1 MASSQNSLNYSA
13 AVRDFDRARKQAALH
28 QLMSKLTGR
37 SAELLSYNEVQEQLQ
52 AVGEIDRGLRE
63 IPLDAIVGSVGRYDD
78 FTRGFLPKRDSDEER
93 WARVRT
99 AISDMHGMKPI
110 EVYQVGDSYFV
121 KDGNHRVSVARQ
133 LGVGTIS
140 AYVTEVK
147 TRVELSVD
155 DDPDE
160 IICKARYVD
169 FLEET
174 DLDKVRPQANL
185 LLTFCN
191 QYDVLR
197 RQIETRR
204 QILNQERE
212 QEVSTREVVSDWYD
226 RVYLPVVELIRE
238 QGLLRNFPRRTE
250 ADLYLLFSERR
261 AELEAALGW
270 KIGSETAVTEFA
282 KFESEQR
289 RPMISRVGERLLDA
303 LVPDELYDGPEPGSW
318 RESRVAYG
326 RKDRLFADYLVAISG
341 SEADWHTLDEVIKM
355 AKLEDDHLLGLHVV
369 AQEHLLDSSEVKL
382 IRERFEQRC
391 REETVA
397 AEFAVEVGKV
407 ADTIVKRAA
416 LADLVVTTLSHR
428 PGLERRSRLSHGFNR
443 LVQKCPRP
451 VLAVPEG
458 AKIDMNRILLAYDGS
473 AKADEALFVAAY
485 LASRWPIALT
495 VVTVETEYTS
505 VVASEQARAYIEKYG
520 IQDVTYVVRKKPI
533 AEAILRTAEEHQC
546 DTIIMGGF
554 GFRPVLHLMMGSTV
568 DQLLREF
575 QHPMLICR

>member
-1 MASSQNSLNYSA
+1 MSRKQNSLNYYA
-13 AVRDFDRARKQAALH
+13 AVRDFDRARKQAALR
-28 QLMSKLTGR
+28 QLMAKLTGR

-52 AVGEIDRGLRE
+52 AMGEIDRGLRE
-63 IPLDAIVGSVGRYDD
+63 IPLDAIVGSVGRYKD
-78 FTRGFLPKRDSDEER
+78 FTKGFLPKRDSDEER
-93 WARVRT
+93 WASVRT
-99 AISDMHGMKPI
+99 AISNMHGMRPI

-133 LGVGTIS
+133 LGVSTIS

-160 IICKARYVD
+160 IICKARYVE

-204 QILNQERE
+204 QILDQARD
-212 QEVSTREVVSDWYD
+212 QPVGMREVVADWYD
-226 RVYLPVVELIRE
+226 QVYLPVVELIRE
-238 QGLLRNFPRRTE
+238 QGLLRNFPQRTE
-250 ADLYLLFSERR
+250 TDLYLLFSERR
-261 AELEAALGW
+261 ADLEEALGW

-282 KFESEQR
+282 ESESEQQ
-289 RPMISRVGERLLDA
+289 RPIFARVGERLLDA

-318 RESRVAYG
+318 REKRVAYG

-341 SEADWHTLDEVIKM
+341 SDADWETLDEVIKM

-369 AQEHLLDSSEVKL
+369 PYEYLLDSPEVKL
-382 IRERFEQRC
+382 VREGFEQRC
-391 REETVA
+391 REAGLE
-397 AEFAVEVGKV
+397 AEFAVEAGKV
-407 ADTIVKRAA
+407 ADIIVKRAA
-416 LADLVVTTLSHR
+416 FADLVVTTLSHR
-428 PGLERRSRLSHGFNR
+428 PGPERLSRLSHGFSR

-458 AKIDMNRILLAYDGS
+458 AKLDMSRILLAYDGS
-473 AKADEALFVAAY
+473 AKADEALFVATY
-485 LASRWPIALT
+485 LASRWPVALT
-495 VVTVETEYTS
+495 VVTVETEYTTVS
-505 VVASEQARAYIEKYG
+505 ASDQARAYIEKYD
-520 IQDVTYVVRKKPI
+520 IQDATFVVREKPI
-533 AEAILRTAEEHQC
+533 AEAILRTAEEHQSNI
-546 DTIIMGGF
+546 IIMGGF
-554 GFRPVLHLMMGSTV
+554 GFRPMLHLMMGSTV
-568 DQLLREF
+568 DQLLQAF

>member
-1 MASSQNSLNYSA
+1 MAISQNSLNYYA
-13 AVRDFDRARKQAALH
+13 AVRDFDRARKQAALQ
-28 QLMSKLTGR
+28 QLMAKLTGR
-37 SAELLSYNEVQEQLQ
+37 SAELLSYNEVQEQLH

-63 IPLDAIVGSVGRYDD
+63 IPLDAIIGSVGRYKD
-78 FTRGFLPKRDSDEER
+78 FTRGFLPKRSSDEER

-99 AISDMHGMKPI
+99 RISDMNGMKPI
-110 EVYQVGDSYFV
+110 EVYQIGGSYFV

-133 LGVGTIS
+133 LGVRTIS

-169 FLEET
+169 FLAET
-174 DLDKVRPQANL
+174 DLDKIRPQANL

-204 QILNQERE
+204 HILTEERGQDVPMGE
-212 QEVSTREVVSDWYD
+212 LVADWYD

-261 AELEAALGW
+261 AELEEALGW

-282 KFESEQR
+282 KLESEQH
-289 RPMISRVGERLLDA
+289 RPIFARVGERLLDA
-303 LVPDELYDGPEPGSW
+303 IVPEELYDGPEPGSW
-318 RESRVAYG
+318 REKRVAYG

-341 SEADWHTLDEVIKM
+341 SDADWDMLDEVIKM
-355 AKLEDDHLLGLHVV
+355 ARLEDDHLLGLHVV
-369 AQEHLLDSSEVKL
+369 PYDYLVDSPEVRQ
-382 IRERFEQRC
+382 IRERFEQSC
-391 REETVA
+391 REAGLA
-397 AEFAVEVGKV
+397 AEFAVEAGRV

-416 LADLVVTTLSHR
+416 FADLVVTTLSHP
-428 PGLERRSRLSHGFNR
+428 PGPERLARLSHGFNR

-458 AKIDMNRILLAYDGS
+458 ARLDMKRILLAYDGS

-485 LASRWPIALT
+485 LASRWPITLT
-495 VVTVETEYTS
+495 VITVETEYTS
-505 VVASEQARAYIEKYG
+505 VSTSDQARAYIEKYD
-520 IQDVTYVVRKKPI
+520 IPNVSYVVRGKPI
-533 AEAILRTAEEHQC
+533 AEAILQTAEEHQC
-546 DTIIMGGF
+546 DMIIMGGF
-554 GFRPVLHLMMGSTV
+554 GFRPMLHLVMGSTV